1 MKYIFNKIKL
11 KIIIFLRFQKSMGNF
26 INEEINTEN
35 ENEYFDLIN
44 KKIENETKINYDQI
58 INIGNKPKK
67 YWKNVI
73 LHFLDKQYKL
83 GITWCKELHQIIKT
97 YPFSSE
103 TKFINTF
110 FWQRFEMRTKPKCL
124 NKSPPSSLNNSMT
137 LSNISS
143 PEKDNSK
150 NFQSSKNLNDLTSSQ
165 YISELSKNEYEKNK
179 EKLKEYINIFKKHL
193 KNKDHPISICIKLFV
208 EIFSREIQ
216 LYTDEIEEIK
226 NIDDKLDRAKTVSE
240 AICQQL
246 VFYLFKLQKCFG
258 YMYSPVFSFK
268 YFEQEKEEFTV
279 MFSTEFF
286 NYKKLYDLILNLL
299 TLEKEQEIYD
309 FCKHILILNDNCIQ
323 PKNIGIDPKY
333 CLDKETY
340 KVQID
345 FIKEKNINLSEEDL
359 NFINNFFK
367 SKEYI
372 PYQSSIDLI
381 KKIKMVQAPIDKIN
395 VLYSMGNDVIE
406 NINNIWKPLE
416 KYLPKNYLSVDGDE
430 LIKIFAYILIKAK
443 MPEILSHLSFIKN
456 FTTKDTK
463 SSMIGYY
470 YTTIEAGIILAK
482 KMEEKNYMIEN
493 EIEKLNI
500 CDKKEKRKI
509 SGNSSTDISH

>member
-1 MKYIFNKIKL
+1 
-11 KIIIFLRFQKSMGNF
+11 MGN
-26 INEEINTEN
+26 IISEEIESEN
-35 ENEYFDLIN
+35 EKEYFDLIN
-44 KKIENETKINYDQI
+44 KKIETESKINSDQA

-97 YPFSSE
+97 YQFSSE
-103 TKFINTF
+103 RKFLDVF

-124 NKSPPSSLNNSMT
+124 SKSPPSSLNTSMSMT
-137 LSNISS
+137 NALPHEENNSNI
-143 PEKDNSK
+143 
-150 NFQSSKNLNDLTSSQ
+150 FQSSKNLNDLTSSQ
-165 YISELSKNEYEKNK
+165 YISNLSKNEYEKNK

-193 KNKDHPISICIKLFV
+193 KNKEHPISICIKLFV

-226 NIDDKLDRAKTVSE
+226 NINDKLDRAKTVTE

-258 YMYSPVFSFK
+258 YMYSPVFNFK
-268 YFEQEKEEFTV
+268 YFEQEKEEFTN
-279 MFSTEFF
+279 MFSSEFF
-286 NYKKLYDLILNLL
+286 NHKKLYDLILNLL

-309 FCKHILILNDNCIQ
+309 FCKHILVLNDNGIQ
-323 PKNIGIDPKY
+323 PKNVGVDPKY

-340 KVQID
+340 KIQMD
-345 FIKEKNINLSEEDL
+345 FIKKKNINLSEKDQE
-359 NFINNFFK
+359 FINNFFK
-367 SKEYI
+367 GKEYI
-372 PYQSSIDLI
+372 PYQTCIESI

-395 VLYSMGNDVIE
+395 VLYSMGNEVIE

-416 KYLPKNYLSVDGDE
+416 NYLPKNYLSVDGDE

-470 YTTIEAGIILAK
+470 YTTIEAGVILAK
-482 KMEEKNYMIEN
+482 KMEEKDYMAEN
-493 EIEKLNI
+493 QIGNLEIGEN
-500 CDKKEKRKI
+500 KKKRKI
-509 SGNSSTDISH
+509 SGNSSTDISNH

>member
-1 MKYIFNKIKL
+1 
-11 KIIIFLRFQKSMGNF
+11 MGNL
-26 INEEINTEN
+26 ISEHTISEN

-44 KKIENETKINYDQI
+44 KKIENETKITSDEI

-73 LHFLDKQYKL
+73 LHFLYKQNKL
-83 GITWCKELHQIIKT
+83 GITWCKELYELIKT
-97 YPFSSE
+97 YQFSSE
-103 TKFINTF
+103 RKYIDVF

-124 NKSPPSSLNNSMT
+124 NRSPRTSLNKSTSIPKIN
-137 LSNISS
+137 L
-143 PEKDNSK
+143 ELKDNI
-150 NFQSSKNLNDLTSSQ
+150 NNINMHRSSKNLNELTNSQ
-165 YISELSKNEYEKNK
+165 YMSEMSKNEYEKNK

-193 KNKDHPISICIKLFV
+193 KNKEHPITICIKLFV

-226 NIDDKLDRAKTVSE
+226 NIKDKLERAKIVTE

-258 YMYSPVFSFK
+258 YMYSSVFSFN
-268 YFEQEKEEFTV
+268 YFEKEKEEFTI
-279 MFSTEFF
+279 MFTTEFF
-286 NYKKLYDLILNLL
+286 SYKKLYDLILNLL

-309 FCKHILILNDNCIQ
+309 FCKHLLILNEYNIQ
-323 PKNIGIDPKY
+323 PKNIGINSKF

-340 KVQID
+340 KLQINFIKQKKIKLSDNDLD
-345 FIKEKNINLSEEDL
+345 FIK
-359 NFINNFFK
+359 NFYT
-367 SKEYI
+367 SKDYI

-381 KKIKMVQAPIDKIN
+381 KTIKMVHAPIDKIN

-406 NINNIWKPLE
+406 NINKIWKPLE

-430 LIKIFAYILIKAK
+430 LIKIFCYIIIKAK

-463 SSMIGYY
+463 TSMIGYY
-470 YTTIEAGIILAK
+470 YNTIEAGVIMAK
-482 KMEEKNYMIEN
+482 NMEEKDYLNEE
-493 EIEKLNI
+493 EIEELNI
-500 CDKKEKRKI
+500 YKRKT
-509 SGNSSTDISH
+509 SGNSSTDISNH

>member
-1 MKYIFNKIKL
+1 
-11 KIIIFLRFQKSMGNF
+11 MGNLT
-26 INEEINTEN
+26 IDEKETEN

-44 KKIENETKINYDQI
+44 KRIENEAKINSEQI

-103 TKFINTF
+103 MKFIDVF

-124 NKSPPSSLNNSMT
+124 NKSPRTSLSKSMT
-137 LSNISS
+137 IPNISLES
-143 PEKDNSK
+143 EDNTNMFK
-150 NFQSSKNLNDLTSSQ
+150 SSKNLNDLTSSQ
-165 YISELSKNEYEKNK
+165 YISSLSKNEYEKNK

-193 KNKDHPISICIKLFV
+193 KNKEHPISICIKLFV

-226 NIDDKLDRAKTVSE
+226 NMNEKLERAKIVSE

-258 YMYSPVFSFK
+258 YMYSSVFSFK
-268 YFEQEKEEFTV
+268 YFEQEKEEFTK
-279 MFSTEFF
+279 MFTSEFF
-286 NYKKLYDLILNLL
+286 NYQKLYDLILNLL

-309 FCKHILILNDNCIQ
+309 FCKHLLILNEYNIQ
-323 PKNIGIDPKY
+323 PKNIGINPKF
-333 CLDKETY
+333 CLDKQTY
-340 KVQID
+340 KCQMD
-345 FIKEKNINLSEEDL
+345 FIKQKKIKLSENDL
-359 NFINNFFK
+359 NFIQNYFNT
-367 SKEYI
+367 KEYV

-381 KKIKMVQAPIDKIN
+381 KKIKMEKSPIDKIN
-395 VLYSMGNDVIE
+395 ILYSMGNQVIE
-406 NINNIWKPLE
+406 NVNNVWKPLE
-416 KYLPKNYLSVDGDE
+416 QYLPKNYLSIDGDE
-430 LIKIFAYILIKAK
+430 LIKIFAYIIIKAK

-470 YTTIEAGIILAK
+470 YTTIEAGVILAK
-482 KMEEKNYMIEN
+482 KMEEKDYMN
-493 EIEKLNI
+493 EDKMESLNI
-500 CDKKEKRKI
+500 NKRKI
-509 SGNSSTDISH
+509 SGNSSTDISNH

>member
-1 MKYIFNKIKL
+1 
-11 KIIIFLRFQKSMGNF
+11 MGNLT
-26 INEEINTEN
+26 IDEKETEN

-44 KKIENETKINYDQI
+44 KRIENEAKINSEQI

-103 TKFINTF
+103 MKFIDVF

-124 NKSPPSSLNNSMT
+124 NKSPRVSLSKSMT
-137 LSNISS
+137 IPNISLES
-143 PEKDNSK
+143 EDNTNMFK
-150 NFQSSKNLNDLTSSQ
+150 SSKNLNDLTSSQ
-165 YISELSKNEYEKNK
+165 YISSLSKNEYEKNK

-193 KNKDHPISICIKLFV
+193 KNKEHPISICIKLFV

-226 NIDDKLDRAKTVSE
+226 NMNEKLERAKIVSE

-258 YMYSPVFSFK
+258 YMYSSVFSFK
-268 YFEQEKEEFTV
+268 YFEQEKEEFTK
-279 MFSTEFF
+279 MFTSEFF
-286 NYKKLYDLILNLL
+286 NYQKLYDLILNLL

-309 FCKHILILNDNCIQ
+309 FCKHLLILNEYNIQ
-323 PKNIGIDPKY
+323 PKNIGINPKF
-333 CLDKETY
+333 CLDKQTY
-340 KVQID
+340 KCQMD
-345 FIKEKNINLSEEDL
+345 FIKQKKIKLSENDL
-359 NFINNFFK
+359 NFIQNYFNT
-367 SKEYI
+367 KEYV

-381 KKIKMVQAPIDKIN
+381 KKIKMEKSPIDKIN
-395 VLYSMGNDVIE
+395 TLYSMGNQVIE
-406 NINNIWKPLE
+406 NVNNIWKPLE
-416 KYLPKNYLSVDGDE
+416 QYLPKNYLSIDGDE
-430 LIKIFAYILIKAK
+430 LIKIFAYIIIKAK

-470 YTTIEAGIILAK
+470 YTTIEAGVILAK
-482 KMEEKNYMIEN
+482 KMEEKDYMN
-493 EIEKLNI
+493 EDKMESLNI
-500 CDKKEKRKI
+500 NKRKI
-509 SGNSSTDISH
+509 SGNSSTDISNH